1 MTGIFNRDYKNYFF
15 KRGPGTGGV
24 IGLSVSVVT
33 PQKLFESFGEQALCS
48 AIENFMIEKNL
59 SLFGF
64 VCNVI
69 HMQDA
74 QSEKNIMLYSHHKD
88 SMANTL
94 GELSDVIRR
103 CDILRVKSE

>member
-1 MTGIFNRDYKNYFF
+1 MFE
-15 KRGPGTGGV
+15 KR
-24 IGLSVSVVT
+24 
-33 PQKLFESFGEQALCS
+33 
-48 AIENFMIEKNL
+48 L

-69 HMQDA
+69 HKEDD
-74 QSEKNIMLYSHHKD
+74 QSQKNIMLYSHHKD

-103 CDILRVKSE
+103 CDILRVKSEVRGFYGKSSYIYWELGNKSISRKKFEPLLRHFYHS

>member
-1 MTGIFNRDYKNYFF
+1 M
-15 KRGPGTGGV
+15 
-24 IGLSVSVVT
+24 
-33 PQKLFESFGEQALCS
+33 FE
-48 AIENFMIEKNL
+48 KKL
-59 SLFGF
+59 SLFGL

-69 HMQDA
+69 HKEDD

-103 CDILRVKSE
+103 CDILRVKSEVRGSYGKSSYIYWELGNKSISRKKFEPLLRHFYHS